1 MEKLPHLAGV
11 GANERNLFHGTP
23 DEATVRCIC
32 SQNFDPRM
40 HGRHG
45 TVYGKGVY
53 FSATAKYSHQYTQPC
68 PKSSGRR
75 FMFFAR
81 TLVGKSTLGKP
92 ELQRPPPVDPSRPH
106 GALFDSCVNNTSNPT
121 IFVFF
126 DNDQCYPEFL
136 IEYEFYEQEETS
148 RVFAT
153 MPPSSAAAAATSSSS
168 HSLSSTRRP
177 SPTASTR
184 RAYTTRPIST
194 EFNSLASTLRSL
206 SSTSRPGSTRS
217 PSVTT
222 AQTYTSRPVPTYT
235 SRPVPAS
242 TQARPTSQSTA
253 STTGIHTNSHGTPI
267 NTAHSAQAQPPVSSD
282 SVTKAPAQ
290 KGCVM
295 M

>member
-168 HSLSSTRRP
+168 HSLSST
-177 SPTASTR
+177 
-184 RAYTTRPIST
+184 
-194 EFNSLASTLRSL
+194 
-206 SSTSRPGSTRS
+206 SRPGSTRS

-253 STTGIHTNSHGTPI
+253 STAAIHTNSHGTPI

-290 KGCVM
+290 NGCVM